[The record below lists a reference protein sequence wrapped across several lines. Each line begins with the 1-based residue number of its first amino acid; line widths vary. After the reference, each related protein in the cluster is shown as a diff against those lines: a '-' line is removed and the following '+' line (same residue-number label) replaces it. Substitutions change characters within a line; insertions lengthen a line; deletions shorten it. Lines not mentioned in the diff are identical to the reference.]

1 MSGVL
6 QSLENSSAVF
16 TRKIELPARARI
28 EIVRDD
34 TVDLRTKWLVGSC
47 KGLAVGVVNSQ
58 RKVVPE
64 LHFRLVCK
72 SPSSM
77 ESAWYRVVLVV
88 EANDC
93 VSR

>member
-1 MSGVL
+1 M
-6 QSLENSSAVF
+6 Q
-16 TRKIELPARARI
+16 
-28 EIVRDD
+28 DD
-34 TVDLRTKWLVGSC
+34 TVDLGTKRLVGNY

-58 RKVVPE
+58 KRVVPD
-64 LHFRLVCK
+64 LHFRLLCM

-93 VSR
+93 VSG

>member
-1 MSGVL
+1 M
-6 QSLENSSAVF
+6 
-16 TRKIELPARARI
+16 
-28 EIVRDD
+28 RDD
-34 TVDLRTKWLVGSC
+34 IVDLRTKWLVGNC
-47 KGLAVGVVNSQ
+47 KGLAVGIVKRQ
-58 RKVVPE
+58 KKVVPD
-64 LHFRLVCK
+64 LHFRLVCM

>member
-1 MSGVL
+1 M
-6 QSLENSSAVF
+6 Q
-16 TRKIELPARARI
+16 
-28 EIVRDD
+28 DD

-58 RKVVPE
+58 RRVVPD
-64 LHFRLVCK
+64 LHFRLVCM

-88 EANDC
+88 EATDC

>member
-1 MSGVL
+1 M
-6 QSLENSSAVF
+6 Q
-16 TRKIELPARARI
+16 
-28 EIVRDD
+28 DD
-34 TVDLRTKWLVGSC
+34 TVDLRTKRLVGNC

-58 RKVVPE
+58 KRVVPD
-64 LHFRLVCK
+64 LHFRLVCM

-77 ESAWYRVVLVV
+77 ESVWYRVVLVV